1 MKKSKNNWKSNVEKS
16 KKREYDFQTLSNKDL
31 DLLYY
36 PKKENEDFLKKI
48 NYPGEFPYTR
58 GIHPNMYRGKLWTMR
73 QFSGFG
79 LPEETNRR
87 YKYPRR
93 RHHSAYRRYGGL

>member
-1 MKKSKNNWKSNVEKS
+1 MKKSKNNWKNKVEKS
-16 KKREYDFQTLSNKDL
+16 KNRDYDFQTLSNKEL
-31 DLLYY
+31 KQLYY
-36 PKKENEDFLKKI
+36 PRKENNNFINKI

-58 GIHPNMYRGKLWTMR
+58 GIHANMYRGKLWTMR

-87 YKYPRR
+87 YKFLLNRVR
-93 RHHSAYRRYGGL
+93 FTLL